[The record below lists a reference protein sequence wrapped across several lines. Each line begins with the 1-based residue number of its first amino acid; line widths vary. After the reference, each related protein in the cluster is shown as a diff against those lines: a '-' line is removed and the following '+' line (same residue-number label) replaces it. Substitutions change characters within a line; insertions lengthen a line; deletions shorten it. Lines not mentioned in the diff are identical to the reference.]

1 MNLIALQHRAI
12 YLEAAPRPPR
22 DLDDIT
28 GSLEG
33 SGRLCGETGRS
44 DAGGPP
50 EQAPRLAES
59 PSRLRRAHVPPRH
72 HDGDLGAARCFAEK
86 ARRPRRADAAEV
98 AHETDGPGQEL
109 RRARLQIHHAI
120 AVDLAEPR
128 EGGGGQRIEGQLGRG
143 PRLETGRARED
154 LGSHAERDD
163 DAGGA
168 PRDAGIARDQ
178 HGERA
183 APPGFGEA
191 GAHEGR
197 DAAGRDADHGVPG
210 PRAGSHGTRAGAR
223 VVLGP
228 LHRSEDSPPASRHH
242 RLDLGGACI
251 KGRGA
256 LRGFEH
262 AEAAARPRPQEDE
275 LAAGPEPLGYLRD
288 GLADGRRRATDRAH
302 RILVHAVHQ
311 PGDGGDTQPVEP
323 RAPGIA
329 ALRGQAAVA
338 NPRHGLEPYP
348 TIGAMTAVLS
358 GLDVLLGRLRTLL
371 GGQSVGLLCHPAS
384 VTADLTPAAEALM
397 RVKGVK
403 LRRLFA
409 PEHGITGA
417 AQDLVLV
424 GHEKD
429 PLTGL
434 PVMSLY
440 GRRLDP
446 DPRALEGLDALIV
459 DLQDVGARY
468 YTYNWTMAL
477 AMKAAARAN
486 LPVIVLD
493 RPNPLGGERLEGNWP
508 EAGWSSFVGLYPLP
522 IRHGMTM
529 GELAGYLNDRHEL
542 GCDLTVVPMLGWRR
556 GMAWEDT
563 GLPWVAPS
571 PNMPTPDTARV
582 YPGGCLVEG
591 TDLSEGRGT
600 TRPFEWIGAPYL
612 DGARLERALTRRRLP
627 GARFRAIG
635 FEPAFH
641 KWRGERCGGVQVHVT
656 DPDRFKPVAT
666 YLALIAEARRQSPRR
681 FGWRQPPYEFERRKL
696 PIDLLGGGPGIRRA
710 IERGVSLARLETS
723 WRPDLARFA
732 RARRP
737 YLLYS

>member
-1 MNLIALQHRAI
+1 
-12 YLEAAPRPPR
+12 
-22 DLDDIT
+22 
-28 GSLEG
+28 
-33 SGRLCGETGRS
+33 
-44 DAGGPP
+44 
-50 EQAPRLAES
+50 
-59 PSRLRRAHVPPRH
+59 
-72 HDGDLGAARCFAEK
+72 
-86 ARRPRRADAAEV
+86 
-98 AHETDGPGQEL
+98 
-109 RRARLQIHHAI
+109 
-120 AVDLAEPR
+120 
-128 EGGGGQRIEGQLGRG
+128 
-143 PRLETGRARED
+143 
-154 LGSHAERDD
+154 
-163 DAGGA
+163 
-168 PRDAGIARDQ
+168 
-178 HGERA
+178 
-183 APPGFGEA
+183 
-191 GAHEGR
+191 
-197 DAAGRDADHGVPG
+197 
-210 PRAGSHGTRAGAR
+210 
-223 VVLGP
+223 
-228 LHRSEDSPPASRHH
+228 
-242 RLDLGGACI
+242 
-251 KGRGA
+251 
-256 LRGFEH
+256 
-262 AEAAARPRPQEDE
+262 
-275 LAAGPEPLGYLRD
+275 
-288 GLADGRRRATDRAH
+288 
-302 RILVHAVHQ
+302 
-311 PGDGGDTQPVEP
+311 
-323 RAPGIA
+323 
-329 ALRGQAAVA
+329 
-338 NPRHGLEPYP
+338 
-348 TIGAMTAVLS
+348 MTAVLS

-397 RVKGVK
+397 RVKDVN

-446 DPRALEGLDALIV
+446 DPRVLEGLDALIV

-493 RPNPLGGERLEGNWP
+493 RPNPLGGEQLEGNWP

-591 TDLSEGRGT
+591 TNLSEGRGT

-612 DGARLERALTRRRLP
+612 DGPRLARALERRGLP
-627 GARFRAIG
+627 GVRFRPVG

-641 KWRGERCGGVQVHVT
+641 KWKSQRCGGVQIHVT
-656 DPDRFKPVAT
+656 DAARFKPFAA
-666 YLALIAEARRQSPRR
+666 YLALIAEARRQAPRHLR
-681 FGWRQPPYEFERRKL
+681 WHRPPYEFERVRL
-696 PIDLLGGGPGIRRA
+696 PMDLLCGGPGIRRA

>member
-1 MNLIALQHRAI
+1 
-12 YLEAAPRPPR
+12 
-22 DLDDIT
+22 
-28 GSLEG
+28 
-33 SGRLCGETGRS
+33 
-44 DAGGPP
+44 
-50 EQAPRLAES
+50 
-59 PSRLRRAHVPPRH
+59 
-72 HDGDLGAARCFAEK
+72 
-86 ARRPRRADAAEV
+86 
-98 AHETDGPGQEL
+98 
-109 RRARLQIHHAI
+109 
-120 AVDLAEPR
+120 
-128 EGGGGQRIEGQLGRG
+128 
-143 PRLETGRARED
+143 
-154 LGSHAERDD
+154 
-163 DAGGA
+163 
-168 PRDAGIARDQ
+168 
-178 HGERA
+178 
-183 APPGFGEA
+183 
-191 GAHEGR
+191 
-197 DAAGRDADHGVPG
+197 
-210 PRAGSHGTRAGAR
+210 
-223 VVLGP
+223 
-228 LHRSEDSPPASRHH
+228 
-242 RLDLGGACI
+242 
-251 KGRGA
+251 
-256 LRGFEH
+256 
-262 AEAAARPRPQEDE
+262 
-275 LAAGPEPLGYLRD
+275 
-288 GLADGRRRATDRAH
+288 
-302 RILVHAVHQ
+302 
-311 PGDGGDTQPVEP
+311 
-323 RAPGIA
+323 
-329 ALRGQAAVA
+329 
-338 NPRHGLEPYP
+338 
-348 TIGAMTAVLS
+348 MTAVLS

-397 RVKGVK
+397 RVKDVN

-446 DPRALEGLDALIV
+446 DPRVLEGLDALIV

-493 RPNPLGGERLEGNWP
+493 RPNPLGGEQLEGNWP

-556 GMAWEDT
+556 GMTWEDT

-591 TDLSEGRGT
+591 TNLSEGRGT

-612 DGARLERALTRRRLP
+612 DGPRLARALERRGLP
-627 GARFRAIG
+627 GVRFRPVG

-641 KWRGERCGGVQVHVT
+641 KWKSQRCGGVQIHVT
-656 DPDRFKPVAT
+656 DAARFKPFAA
-666 YLALIAEARRQSPRR
+666 YLALIAEARRQAPRHFR
-681 FGWRQPPYEFERRKL
+681 WRRPPYEFERVRL
-696 PIDLLGGGPGIRRA
+696 PMDLLCGGPGIRRA

-732 RARRP
+732 RARQP

>member
-1 MNLIALQHRAI
+1 
-12 YLEAAPRPPR
+12 
-22 DLDDIT
+22 
-28 GSLEG
+28 
-33 SGRLCGETGRS
+33 
-44 DAGGPP
+44 
-50 EQAPRLAES
+50 
-59 PSRLRRAHVPPRH
+59 
-72 HDGDLGAARCFAEK
+72 
-86 ARRPRRADAAEV
+86 
-98 AHETDGPGQEL
+98 
-109 RRARLQIHHAI
+109 
-120 AVDLAEPR
+120 
-128 EGGGGQRIEGQLGRG
+128 
-143 PRLETGRARED
+143 
-154 LGSHAERDD
+154 
-163 DAGGA
+163 
-168 PRDAGIARDQ
+168 
-178 HGERA
+178 
-183 APPGFGEA
+183 
-191 GAHEGR
+191 
-197 DAAGRDADHGVPG
+197 
-210 PRAGSHGTRAGAR
+210 
-223 VVLGP
+223 
-228 LHRSEDSPPASRHH
+228 
-242 RLDLGGACI
+242 
-251 KGRGA
+251 
-256 LRGFEH
+256 
-262 AEAAARPRPQEDE
+262 
-275 LAAGPEPLGYLRD
+275 
-288 GLADGRRRATDRAH
+288 
-302 RILVHAVHQ
+302 
-311 PGDGGDTQPVEP
+311 
-323 RAPGIA
+323 
-329 ALRGQAAVA
+329 
-338 NPRHGLEPYP
+338 
-348 TIGAMTAVLS
+348 MTAVLS

-591 TDLSEGRGT
+591 TNLSEGRGT

-612 DGARLERALTRRRLP
+612 DGPRLARALERRGLP
-627 GARFRAIG
+627 GVRFRPVG

-641 KWRGERCGGVQVHVT
+641 KWKSQRCGGVQIHVT
-656 DPDRFKPVAT
+656 DAARFKPFAA
-666 YLALIAEARRQSPRR
+666 YLALIAEARRQAPRHFR
-681 FGWRQPPYEFERRKL
+681 WRRPPYEFERVRL
-696 PIDLLGGGPGIRRA
+696 PMDLLCGGPGIRRA

>member
-1 MNLIALQHRAI
+1 
-12 YLEAAPRPPR
+12 
-22 DLDDIT
+22 
-28 GSLEG
+28 
-33 SGRLCGETGRS
+33 
-44 DAGGPP
+44 
-50 EQAPRLAES
+50 
-59 PSRLRRAHVPPRH
+59 
-72 HDGDLGAARCFAEK
+72 
-86 ARRPRRADAAEV
+86 
-98 AHETDGPGQEL
+98 
-109 RRARLQIHHAI
+109 
-120 AVDLAEPR
+120 
-128 EGGGGQRIEGQLGRG
+128 
-143 PRLETGRARED
+143 
-154 LGSHAERDD
+154 
-163 DAGGA
+163 
-168 PRDAGIARDQ
+168 
-178 HGERA
+178 
-183 APPGFGEA
+183 
-191 GAHEGR
+191 
-197 DAAGRDADHGVPG
+197 
-210 PRAGSHGTRAGAR
+210 
-223 VVLGP
+223 
-228 LHRSEDSPPASRHH
+228 
-242 RLDLGGACI
+242 
-251 KGRGA
+251 
-256 LRGFEH
+256 
-262 AEAAARPRPQEDE
+262 
-275 LAAGPEPLGYLRD
+275 
-288 GLADGRRRATDRAH
+288 
-302 RILVHAVHQ
+302 
-311 PGDGGDTQPVEP
+311 
-323 RAPGIA
+323 
-329 ALRGQAAVA
+329 
-338 NPRHGLEPYP
+338 
-348 TIGAMTAVLS
+348 MTAVLS

-446 DPRALEGLDALIV
+446 DPRVLEGLDALIV

-591 TDLSEGRGT
+591 TNLSEGRGT

-612 DGARLERALTRRRLP
+612 DGPRLARALERRGLP
-627 GARFRAIG
+627 GVRFRPVG

-641 KWRGERCGGVQVHVT
+641 KWKSQRCGGVQIHVT
-656 DPDRFKPVAT
+656 DAARFKPFAA
-666 YLALIAEARRQSPRR
+666 YLALIAEARRQAPRHFR
-681 FGWRQPPYEFERRKL
+681 WRRPPYEFERVRL
-696 PIDLLGGGPGIRRA
+696 PMDLLCGGPGIRRA

>member
-1 MNLIALQHRAI
+1 MI
-12 YLEAAPRPPR
+12 
-22 DLDDIT
+22 
-28 GSLEG
+28 
-33 SGRLCGETGRS
+33 
-44 DAGGPP
+44 
-50 EQAPRLAES
+50 
-59 PSRLRRAHVPPRH
+59 
-72 HDGDLGAARCFAEK
+72 
-86 ARRPRRADAAEV
+86 
-98 AHETDGPGQEL
+98 
-109 RRARLQIHHAI
+109 
-120 AVDLAEPR
+120 
-128 EGGGGQRIEGQLGRG
+128 
-143 PRLETGRARED
+143 
-154 LGSHAERDD
+154 
-163 DAGGA
+163 
-168 PRDAGIARDQ
+168 
-178 HGERA
+178 
-183 APPGFGEA
+183 
-191 GAHEGR
+191 
-197 DAAGRDADHGVPG
+197 
-210 PRAGSHGTRAGAR
+210 
-223 VVLGP
+223 
-228 LHRSEDSPPASRHH
+228 
-242 RLDLGGACI
+242 
-251 KGRGA
+251 
-256 LRGFEH
+256 
-262 AEAAARPRPQEDE
+262 
-275 LAAGPEPLGYLRD
+275 
-288 GLADGRRRATDRAH
+288 
-302 RILVHAVHQ
+302 
-311 PGDGGDTQPVEP
+311 
-323 RAPGIA
+323 
-329 ALRGQAAVA
+329 
-338 NPRHGLEPYP
+338 
-348 TIGAMTAVLS
+348 AVLS

-397 RVKGVK
+397 RVKGMK

-429 PLTGL
+429 SLTGL

-446 DPRALEGLDALIV
+446 DPRALHGLDALVV

-477 AMKAAARAN
+477 AMKAAARVH

-529 GELAGYLNDRHEL
+529 GELAGYLNNKHEL

-591 TDLSEGRGT
+591 TNLSEGRGT

-612 DGARLERALTRRRLP
+612 DGPRLARALERRGLP
-627 GARFRAIG
+627 GVRFRPVG

-641 KWRGERCGGVQVHVT
+641 KWKSQRCGGVQVHVT
-656 DPDRFKPVAT
+656 DAARFKPFAT
-666 YLALIAEARRQSPRR
+666 YLALIAEARRQAPRHFR
-681 FGWRQPPYEFERRKL
+681 WRRPPYEFERVRL
-696 PIDLLGGGPGIRRA
+696 PMDLLCGGPAIRRA
-710 IERGVSLARLETS
+710 LERGVPLARLETS
-723 WRPDLARFA
+723 WRPDLVRFA
-732 RARRP
+732 RERRP

>member
-1 MNLIALQHRAI
+1 
-12 YLEAAPRPPR
+12 
-22 DLDDIT
+22 
-28 GSLEG
+28 
-33 SGRLCGETGRS
+33 
-44 DAGGPP
+44 
-50 EQAPRLAES
+50 
-59 PSRLRRAHVPPRH
+59 
-72 HDGDLGAARCFAEK
+72 
-86 ARRPRRADAAEV
+86 
-98 AHETDGPGQEL
+98 
-109 RRARLQIHHAI
+109 
-120 AVDLAEPR
+120 
-128 EGGGGQRIEGQLGRG
+128 
-143 PRLETGRARED
+143 
-154 LGSHAERDD
+154 
-163 DAGGA
+163 
-168 PRDAGIARDQ
+168 
-178 HGERA
+178 
-183 APPGFGEA
+183 
-191 GAHEGR
+191 
-197 DAAGRDADHGVPG
+197 
-210 PRAGSHGTRAGAR
+210 
-223 VVLGP
+223 
-228 LHRSEDSPPASRHH
+228 
-242 RLDLGGACI
+242 
-251 KGRGA
+251 
-256 LRGFEH
+256 
-262 AEAAARPRPQEDE
+262 
-275 LAAGPEPLGYLRD
+275 
-288 GLADGRRRATDRAH
+288 
-302 RILVHAVHQ
+302 
-311 PGDGGDTQPVEP
+311 
-323 RAPGIA
+323 
-329 ALRGQAAVA
+329 
-338 NPRHGLEPYP
+338 
-348 TIGAMTAVLS
+348 MTAVLS

-384 VTADLTPAAEALM
+384 VTADLTPAAEALI

-446 DPRALEGLDALIV
+446 DPRVLEGLDALIV

-591 TDLSEGRGT
+591 TNLSEGRGT

-612 DGARLERALTRRRLP
+612 DGPRLARALERRGLP
-627 GARFRAIG
+627 GVRFRPVG

-641 KWRGERCGGVQVHVT
+641 KWKSQRCGGVQIHVT
-656 DPDRFKPVAT
+656 DAARFKPFAA
-666 YLALIAEARRQSPRR
+666 YLALIAEARRQAPRHFR
-681 FGWRQPPYEFERRKL
+681 WRRPPYEFERVRL
-696 PIDLLGGGPGIRRA
+696 PMDLLCGGPGIRRA